1 MQFVGNKTPL
11 YDKGVKLS
19 NLTTTK
25 SYKMSIKSLT
35 IEQRKGLKKHLVHG
49 DLKRVAKKLNLS
61 NSAIHGFFNGK
72 SNNPEILDELLK
84 LLRKYAKNREDIG
97 TILGK
102 INAE

>member
-1 MQFVGNKTPL
+1 MIK
-11 YDKGVKLS
+11 DLS
-19 NLTTTK
+19 IEERK
-25 SYKMSIKSLT
+25 AIK
-35 IEQRKGLKKHLVHG
+35 RYLVHG
-49 DLKRVAKKLNLS
+49 DLKRVAIKLNLS

-84 LLRKYAKNREDIG
+84 LLRKYAKNRADVD

>member
-1 MQFVGNKTPL
+1 MIKDL
-11 YDKGVKLS
+11 
-19 NLTTTK
+19 
-25 SYKMSIKSLT
+25 SIK
-35 IEQRKGLKKHLVHG
+35 ERKAIKKYLVHG

-84 LLRKYAKNREDIG
+84 LLRKYAKNREDVG

>member
-35 IEQRKGLKKHLVHG
+35 IKQRKGLKKHLVHG

-72 SNNPEILDELLK
+72 SNI
-84 LLRKYAKNREDIG
+84 ISCVS
-97 TILGK
+97 
-102 INAE
+102 

>member
-1 MQFVGNKTPL
+1 MQFIGNKTPL

-49 DLKRVAKKLNLS
+49 DLKRVANKLNLS

-72 SNNPEILDELLK
+72 SNNLEILDELLK
-84 LLRKYAKNREDIG
+84 LLKKYAKNRGDIDS
-97 TILGK
+97 ILGK
-102 INAE
+102 NEAK

>member
-1 MQFVGNKTPL
+1 MIK
-11 YDKGVKLS
+11 DLS
-19 NLTTTK
+19 TEERK
-25 SYKMSIKSLT
+25 AIK
-35 IEQRKGLKKHLVHG
+35 KYLVHG
-49 DLKRVAKKLNLS
+49 DLKKVAKKLNLS

-84 LLRKYAKNREDIG
+84 LLRKYAKNRAHVD

>member
-1 MQFVGNKTPL
+1 MIKDL
-11 YDKGVKLS
+11 
-19 NLTTTK
+19 
-25 SYKMSIKSLT
+25 SIK
-35 IEQRKGLKKHLVHG
+35 ERKAIKKYLVHG

-84 LLRKYAKNREDIG
+84 LLRKYAKYREDIG

>member
-1 MQFVGNKTPL
+1 MIKDL
-11 YDKGVKLS
+11 
-19 NLTTTK
+19 
-25 SYKMSIKSLT
+25 SIK
-35 IEQRKGLKKHLVHG
+35 ERKAIKKYLVHG

-61 NSAIHGFFNGK
+61 NSSIHGFFNGK

-84 LLRKYAKNREDIG
+84 LLRKYAKNREDVG

>member
-1 MQFVGNKTPL
+1 MIKDL
-11 YDKGVKLS
+11 
-19 NLTTTK
+19 
-25 SYKMSIKSLT
+25 SIK
-35 IEQRKGLKKHLVHG
+35 ERKAIKKYLVHG
-49 DLKRVAKKLNLS
+49 DLKRVAKKLNIS

>member
-1 MQFVGNKTPL
+1 MIKDL
-11 YDKGVKLS
+11 
-19 NLTTTK
+19 
-25 SYKMSIKSLT
+25 SIK
-35 IEQRKGLKKHLVHG
+35 ERKAIKKYLVHG

>member
-1 MQFVGNKTPL
+1 MIK
-11 YDKGVKLS
+11 DLS
-19 NLTTTK
+19 
-25 SYKMSIKSLT
+25 
-35 IEQRKGLKKHLVHG
+35 IEERKAIKKHLVHG

-72 SNNPEILDELLK
+72 SNNPKILDELLK
-84 LLRKYAKNREDIG
+84 LLRKYAKNRGDID

>member
-1 MQFVGNKTPL
+1 MIK
-11 YDKGVKLS
+11 DLS
-19 NLTTTK
+19 
-25 SYKMSIKSLT
+25 
-35 IEQRKGLKKHLVHG
+35 IEDRKAIKKHLVHG

-84 LLRKYAKNREDIG
+84 LLRKYAKNRGYID

-102 INAE
+102 INSE